1 MTPPIRPTLARYICA
16 QLCVERLGATSQSLE
31 HFREAAVNKNTEVI
45 LQLVRVCL
53 CNDVSP
59 EIGKFREKL
68 SASQ

>member
-1 MTPPIRPTLARYICA
+1 
-16 QLCVERLGATSQSLE
+16 VERLGATSQSLE